1 MQGKSIARL
10 LITKNKLIMKI
21 KIFVFAFVV
30 SSVLSSL
37 PVWAQKTDSHISYSN
52 EDSYINMKEDG
63 HTYKIRFKGNAVKE
77 MEVDGK
83 IIPAS
88 DFNKYDAFIK
98 RVLQQM
104 EEDRRQAELDRKQA
118 EKDRQQ
124 ADKDR
129 AQAALDRQQADK
141 DRIQADAD
149 RKQAE
154 RDRAQADKDRLSA
167 EGDMKQAEKDRTQ
180 AELDRKQAEKDR
192 AQADKDRISA
202 EGDLKQAEKD
212 RAQAELDRKQ
222 AEEDRRLY
230 DQMITELIS
239 DKLLESRGALTSIIL
254 DDNEF
259 SINGVKQ
266 SGAVQQKY
274 AAKYL
279 KGKNS
284 SMRMNH
290 SQ

>member
-1 MQGKSIARL
+1 MHGDMQGKSIAQL

-30 SSVLSSL
+30 SGMLLSL
-37 PVWAQKTDSHISYSN
+37 PLLAQKTDTGVISYGN

-63 HTYKIRFKGNAVKE
+63 HTYKIRFKGNTVKE

-83 IIPAS
+83 IIPES

-98 RVLQQM
+98 RIWKQM

-118 EKDRQQ
+118 EKDREQ
-124 ADKDR
+124 AEKDL
-129 AQAALDRQQADK
+129 AQAALDRKQADK
-141 DRIQADAD
+141 DRIQADV
-149 RKQAE
+149 
-154 RDRAQADKDRLSA
+154 
-167 EGDMKQAEKDRTQ
+167 
-180 AELDRKQAEKDR
+180 DRKQAEKDR
-192 AQADKDRISA
+192 AQAEKDRLSA
-202 EGDLKQAEKD
+202 EGDRKQAEKD
-212 RAQAELDRKQ
+212 RAQAELDRIQAEKDRAQAEIDRKQ
-222 AEEDRRLY
+222 AEEDRKLY

-239 DKLLESRGALTSIIL
+239 DKLLESRGALTSISL
-254 DDNEF
+254 DNKEF

-266 SGAVQQKY
+266 SEAVQQKY
-274 AAKYL
+274 AARYL

>member
-1 MQGKSIARL
+1 
-10 LITKNKLIMKI
+10 MKI
-21 KIFVFAFVV
+21 KIFVSALLAGSMF
-30 SSVLSSL
+30 LSL
-37 PVWAQKTDSHISYSN
+37 PLWAQKTDSHTIRYNSD
-52 EDSYINMKEDG
+52 DSYINTKEDG
-63 HTYKIRFKGNAVKE
+63 HVYKIRLKGNTVTE

-88 DFNKYDAFIK
+88 EYSKYDAFIK
-98 RVLQQM
+98 KLLKQL

-118 EKDRQQ
+118 EKDREQ

-129 AQAALDRQQADK
+129 VQAELDRRQADK
-141 DRIQADAD
+141 DRIQAEAD
-149 RKQAE
+149 RTEAE
-154 RDRAQADKDRLSA
+154 KDIA
-167 EGDMKQAEKDRTQ
+167 QAEKDRTQAALDRRQADKDRIQAEKDRLQAEGDRNQAEKDRAQ

-192 AQADKDRISA
+192 AQADI
-202 EGDLKQAEKD
+202 
-212 RAQAELDRKQ
+212 DRKN
-222 AEEDRRLY
+222 AEADRKLY
-230 DQMITELIS
+230 EEMIAELIS
-239 DKLLESRGALTSIIL
+239 DKLLESRSALTSIVL
-254 DDNEF
+254 DNKEF

-266 SGAVQQKY
+266 PGAMQEKY

>member
-1 MQGKSIARL
+1 MQRKSIAQL

-30 SSVLSSL
+30 SSMLSSL
-37 PVWAQKTDSHISYSN
+37 PVWAQKTDSRISYGN
-52 EDSYINMKEDG
+52 DDSYINMKEDG
-63 HTYKIRFKGNAVKE
+63 HTYKIRFKGNTVRE

-83 IIPAS
+83 IIPES

-104 EEDRRQAELDRKQA
+104 EEDRRQAALDRKQA

-154 RDRAQADKDRLSA
+154 RDRAQAEKDRLSA
-167 EGDMKQAEKDRTQ
+167 EGDMKQAEKDRAQ

-192 AQADKDRISA
+192 AQADKDRLSA
-202 EGDLKQAEKD
+202 EGDRKQAEKD

-222 AEEDRRLY
+222 AEEDRKLY

-239 DKLLESRGALTSIIL
+239 DKLLENRGALKSISL
-254 DDNEF
+254 DNAAF

-266 SGAVQQKY
+266 PGAVQQKY
-274 AAKYL
+274 AARYL

-284 SMRMNH
+284 SMRINH